1 MRTFFSVDQLEL
13 TDHRLFLIAGPCV
26 IESEESARAIAAEL
40 KAMTTAAGMPFLF
53 KASFDKANRT
63 SGSSYRGCG
72 LERGLA
78 ILDGIHRD
86 FAVPVVSDI
95 HEPWQAAPAAEVL
108 SVLQIPAFLCRQ
120 TDLLVAAA
128 RTGKP
133 VNIKKGQFVAPEDM
147 ALALRKMT
155 AEGNERVMLTE
166 RGTFFG
172 YGNLVV
178 DMRSIPVMA
187 RTGRPVV
194 IDATHSVQRPSAA
207 GGVSGGNPE
216 FIPTIAAAA
225 IAAGANGVFLETH
238 PEPGK
243 ALSDG
248 ANAIPLNALP
258 PLLSRLQKVYN
269 SLL

>member
-1 MRTFFSVDQLEL
+1 MKSFFAVDGVEL
-13 TDHRLFLIAGPCV
+13 TDRCLFLIAGPCV
-26 IESEESARAIAAEL
+26 IESEEMTRGIAAEL
-40 KAMTTAAGMPFLF
+40 KAIASATGIPLLF

-63 SGSSYRGCG
+63 SGDSFRGPG
-72 LERGLA
+72 MERGLA
-78 ILDGIHRD
+78 ILDAIRRD
-86 FAVPVVSDI
+86 FGLPVVSDI

-108 SVLQIPAFLCRQ
+108 SMLQIPAFLCRQ

-133 VNIKKGQFVAPEDM
+133 VNLKKGQFVAPEDM
-147 ALALRKMT
+147 VPALRKL
-155 AEGNERVMLTE
+155 AEAGGDRVMLTE

-187 RTGRPVV
+187 RSGCPVV

-225 IAAGANGVFLETH
+225 LAAGASGLFLETH
-238 PEPGK
+238 PDPSR

-248 ANAIPLNALP
+248 SNAIPLGELP
-258 PLLSRLQKVYN
+258 ALLSKLQKVYN